1 MCSVAFEHSES
12 IKMLIA
18 SGNFTS
24 SMGLLRLQFEALV
37 RAVWL
42 LYSASDSWVLKLM
55 ADFSHDNVKKA
66 NNIPLLSKMLEQLE
80 GKAPKEALAPILEFK
95 EYSYKPLSSFIHGGI
110 HALNRHSLG
119 YPVPLLVQA
128 LKASNGLSTMV
139 AMMVLILTGDKSQ
152 SGKMPE
158 IQKKYADCLPDL
170 NIKKIR
176 D

>member
-1 MCSVAFEHSES
+1 LIILLFGFSINIIISLNKWGIIIDKLLSLSAELDDELTAFLKLPLYDNSDRIRSSHIMCSVAFEHSES

-24 SMGLLRLQFEALV
+24 AMGLLRLQFEALV

-66 NNIPLLSKMLEQLE
+66 NNIPMLSKMLEELE

-95 EYSYKPLSSFIHGGI
+95 EYSYKPLSSFIHDGI
-110 HALNRHSLG
+110 NFNR
-119 YPVPLLVQA
+119 
-128 LKASNGLSTMV
+128 
-139 AMMVLILTGDKSQ
+139 
-152 SGKMPE
+152 
-158 IQKKYADCLPDL
+158 
-170 NIKKIR
+170 
-176 D
+176 